1 MRLLARSFRLP
12 GVCDTSPKHVPVER
26 HFHSVSFCLKEEV
39 ALLTMDNPPV
49 NGLCHAIRLGL
60 VEAFEHAI
68 AQPAV
73 RAIVLVGA
81 GRAFSA
87 GGDIRE
93 FGTAAASAA
102 PALSLQVHP
111 VIENCPKPT
120 IAAIHGV
127 AMGGGLET
135 AMVCHFRLAAMD
147 AKIALPEIKL
157 GLIPLSGTQR
167 LPRAIG
173 LEAAIDFILSART
186 MLAREFARDTLF
198 DVLVD
203 GDAQR
208 VVEEAVQFARGL
220 ERQTA
225 GTFDRLPLI
234 RNRIIPGDDA
244 ADILARARSR
254 AVDVSPAA
262 VAAVEAIAAAVE
274 ARDFDA
280 GMACARSIYDRLSA
294 SDEVRKQRERFFAER
309 GG

>member
-1 MRLLARSFRLP
+1 MARHL
-12 GVCDTSPKHVPVER
+12 
-26 HFHSVSFCLKEEV
+26 HSVSFCLREEV

-49 NGLCHAIRLGL
+49 NGLCHSIRLGL

-68 AQPAV
+68 AEPAV
-73 RAIVLVGA
+73 RAIVLAGA

-111 VIENCPKPT
+111 VIENSPKPT
-120 IAAIHGV
+120 IAAIHGL

-135 AMVCHFRLAAMD
+135 AMVCHFRVAAVD

-186 MLAREFARDTLF
+186 KLAREFARDTLF

-208 VVEEAVQFARGL
+208 VVEEAVQFARDL
-220 ERQTA
+220 SERRAA
-225 GTFDRLPLI
+225 GTIDRLPLI
-234 RNRIIPGDDA
+234 RDRIIPGDAA
-244 ADILARARSR
+244 ADTLARARVN
-254 AVDVSPAA
+254 AIDAGPAA

-274 ARDFDA
+274 AGDFDA
-280 GMACARSIYDRLSA
+280 GMASARSIYDRLST
-294 SDEVRKQRERFFAER
+294 SDEVRKQRERFFAKR
-309 GG
+309 GK